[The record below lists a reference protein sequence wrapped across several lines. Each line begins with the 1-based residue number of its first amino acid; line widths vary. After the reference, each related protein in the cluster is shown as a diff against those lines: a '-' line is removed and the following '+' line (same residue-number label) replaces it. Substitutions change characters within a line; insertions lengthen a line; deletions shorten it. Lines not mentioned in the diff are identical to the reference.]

1 MTLETTLDM
10 TLERIGTLDWA
21 RQTGGR
27 LDAAARDAIQRANV
41 AHQAAML
48 AAADR
53 GFGDAMRRMDLDA
66 IAVPDSRLAKDAEAY
81 VASVSPQ
88 SLTDHCH
95 RTFLWGALLAQA
107 DETPID
113 DVEVFYLASLL
124 HDLGCVE
131 AHNHKLPDVHCFAV
145 EGALS
150 AETYLTDNGV
160 EPARVA
166 VAAEAIAL
174 HVNTWG
180 IDAGHGPVAVYL
192 RAGAASD
199 VAGER
204 AREIPAAVSREV
216 LRRHPGGDFA
226 TMIGGFLQK
235 ETGARP
241 DSRMAVM
248 IGQMMARQGRPPNL
262 FPWQ

>member
-1 MTLETTLDM
+1 MAM
-10 TLERIGTLDWA
+10 TLERIGTLNWA
-21 RQTGGR
+21 RETGGR
-27 LDAAARDAIQRANV
+27 IGAAERDAIQRANV
-41 AHQAAML
+41 AYQAAAI
-48 AAADR
+48 AAAGAD
-53 GFGDAMRRMDLDA
+53 FGEAMRRMDLDA
-66 IAVPDSRLAKDAEAY
+66 IAVPDSRLAREAVAY

-107 DETPID
+107 DRTPID
-113 DVEVFYLASLL
+113 DMEVFYPASML

-131 AHNHKLPDVHCFAV
+131 AHNHKLPGMHCFAV

-150 AETYLTDNGV
+150 AESYLSEHGLA
-160 EPARVA
+160 PARVE

-180 IDAGHGPVAVYL
+180 IEAGHGAVAVYL
-192 RAGAASD
+192 RYGAACD
-199 VAGER
+199 VVGER
-204 AREIPAAVSREV
+204 AREIPRSISQTV
-216 LRRHPGGDFA
+216 LNRHPGGDFA

-235 ETGARP
+235 EVAERP
-241 DSRMAVM
+241 GSRMAVM
-248 IGQMMARQGRPPNL
+248 IGRMSERQGQPPAL